1 MSATALRDLGLL
13 LFGEHWIDRMS
24 TELSVNARTIRRW
37 ASGSQAMPR
46 GVLEDID
53 EMIAAHLGD
62 IVLMR
67 GKLIA
72 QQIAR
77 EETGSASVD
86 H

>member
-1 MSATALRDLGLL
+1 
-13 LFGEHWIDRMS
+13 
-24 TELSVNARTIRRW
+24 
-37 ASGSQAMPR
+37 
-46 GVLEDID
+46 VLEDID